1 MIKKTLFL
9 IMVVGVLLLAG
20 CSLGGVTSG
29 SVVQG
34 NQNDEDYK
42 PGMNQGTFYQVSIK
56 DNSFRPT
63 DLEISVGD
71 TVEWINLEE
80 YDHTLTM
87 DNGKFEAHL
96 SNGGTANYKFTE
108 AGVYTYNSQCTDS
121 YEETC
126 TTIISGTVLVR

>member
-9 IMVVGVLLLAG
+9 IMVIGVLLLAG

-34 NQNDEDYK
+34 NQNNDDYK
-42 PGMNQGTFYQVSIK
+42 SRNQGTAYQVSIK
-56 DNSFRPT
+56 DNSFRPN

-71 TVEWINLEE
+71 TVEWVNLGE

-87 DNGKFEAHL
+87 DNGKFDAHL

-108 AGVYTYNSQCTDS
+108 PGIYTYHSQCTDS
-121 YEETC
+121 HEETC